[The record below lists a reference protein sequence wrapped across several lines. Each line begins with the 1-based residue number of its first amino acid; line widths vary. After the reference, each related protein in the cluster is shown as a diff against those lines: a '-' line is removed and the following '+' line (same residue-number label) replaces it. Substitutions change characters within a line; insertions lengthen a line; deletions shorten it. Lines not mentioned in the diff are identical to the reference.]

1 MQIKKSGEH
10 YTMSMQKQL
19 YTPKDNGLYLSRFEH
34 DACGVGLVANMRGEA
49 SHRIIEQGITVL
61 KRLMHRGASGADP
74 DTGDGAGLLIALPD
88 AFFRA
93 VVDFSLP
100 EPGRYGV
107 AMMFGGVGAEPAIE
121 NVIKREGGRI
131 LGWRQVPICADSIGE
146 VARAS
151 VPCIRQLFLTTDTD
165 APEDAE
171 INLYVIRRCLE
182 KSIPDLYIC
191 SMSSRTIVYKGLLQ
205 GGQLDS
211 FYSDLSDIRMVS
223 PLVLVHQRYS
233 TNTFPTWALAQPF
246 RYLAHNGEINTL
258 RGNLNA
264 QRARENLLKSSVLGA
279 RLNKLLPLI
288 NGAQSDSACLDNMLE
303 LLVAAGRPLEHAL
316 LMLIPQAWGE
326 NYHMGRDVRAF
337 FEYHSALMEPWD
349 GPAAIVATDGRR
361 AVALLDRNGLRPLRY
376 TECYDGLFVLAS
388 EAGVLDLPQEQVR
401 RKGRLK
407 PGGILVLDIPRHL
420 ILEDA
425 EVKTAL
431 ARSKPYRRWVEE
443 NRLSVRGLFSE
454 ITAAEPEADLI
465 RKQVLFGYS
474 REDVDIILST
484 MAGKG
489 TEPIG
494 SMGMEA
500 APAVLSDKPQLL
512 FNYFKQSFAQVTNP
526 PIDPI
531 REELVMSLMT
541 YIGNKGN
548 ILEESPEHAKL
559 IKLRRPILTD
569 DELMHLSTLNK
580 NGYETAEICCG
591 FSPAPD
597 GTTLRLA
604 LKNIAQQAVEAVM
617 QGKRLVVLTDRK
629 LPDGYAAIPSLLAT
643 ACVHKALV
651 ENNLRPEAGI
661 IVSSGE
667 VREVMHSALL
677 LGYGATAINPWLAL
691 QSVTELSR
699 ADKVGC
705 DAVTAAGNYV
715 RAMDKGL
722 LKIMSKLG
730 ISTLRS
736 YRSAQAFEA
745 LGLSL
750 DFINEFLPGTVTR
763 IGGAGLN
770 RIAADAAV
778 RLVQSQSSARA
789 LSPGGVFKYHKKG
802 ESRLW
807 TPQAIKLFREAVWEN
822 NEEKM
827 TEFSALID
835 HQTPHPCTLRS
846 LLDFREVPPVPLEE
860 VENEGEILKHF
871 VSGAM
876 SLGSLSPEAHHAIA
890 AAMNSIGARSN
901 CGEGGEE
908 PSRFGTLLNS
918 ATKQVASGRFGVTAD
933 YLCHADE
940 IQIKMAQ
947 GAKPGEGGQLP
958 AFKVDAFIAGV
969 RHSIPQVSLISPPPH
984 HDIYSI
990 EDFAQLIYD
999 LRQVNPRARISVKLA
1014 SEMGVGTVCAG
1025 VAKANADSIL
1035 ISGYDGGTGASPL
1048 TSIRHTG
1055 LPWELGLAEAH
1066 QTLVIN
1072 NLRNRVLLQTDGQ
1085 LKTGRDVV
1093 IAALLGAE
1101 EFGFGTTLLV
1111 CLGCAMIRQCH
1122 NNTCPMGVATQD
1134 AEKRKRF
1141 IGKPEYIVNY
1151 LRFVAGQVRRILAS
1165 LGLHSIQEACGRADL
1180 LCVKED
1186 AARYGLDLSAL
1197 LIPAHATGE
1206 KVRNVQDNNSFD
1218 ARYLSRLPQGSG
1230 SPGSVQAYVFNTD
1243 RSVGTALSGRMCQ
1256 SQAAAK
1262 LSPDHI
1268 CLNLRGTAGQSFGAF
1283 LVQGIT
1289 LRLVGEA
1296 NDFVGKGLSGGCI
1309 SIRVPAEAAFRAEDN
1324 VIAGNVVGYGA
1335 TSGRIFI
1342 NGRAGERFA
1351 VRNSGAILVAEGVGD
1366 HGCEYMTGGRVV
1378 VLGAVGVNF
1387 AAGMTGGIAYV
1398 YDEYGDFDLHCNTE
1412 CVDLENV
1419 PPDSEAEHELLA
1431 LIQNHHRETGSVLA
1445 ERMIINWLHYRPRF
1459 VRVFPVEYRRALRL
1473 AKSADSLA

>member
-1 MQIKKSGEH
+1 MGMK
-10 YTMSMQKQL
+10 TQL
-19 YTPKDNGLYLSRFEH
+19 YVPEEKGLYLPRFEH

-100 EPGRYGV
+100 EPGHYGV
-107 AMMFGGVGAEPAIE
+107 AMMFGGVGEEAAIE
-121 NVIKREGGRI
+121 EVIQREGGRI
-131 LGWRQVPICADSIGE
+131 LGWRQVPVCTESIGA
-146 VARAS
+146 VARAT
-151 VPCIRQLFLTTDTD
+151 VPCIRQLFIAAEAETRQ
-165 APEDAE
+165 EME
-171 INLYVIRRCLE
+171 INLYVMRRGLE
-182 KSIPDLYIC
+182 KSLSDLYIC

-211 FYSDLSDIRMVS
+211 FYSDLQDIRMVS
-223 PLVLVHQRYS
+223 PLVVVHQRYS

-264 QRARENLLKSSVLGA
+264 QRARENLLKSAVLGN
-279 RLNKLLPLI
+279 RLSKLLPLI
-288 NGAQSDSACLDNMLE
+288 NEAQSDSACLDNMLE

-349 GPAAIVATDGRR
+349 GPAAIVATDGNR
-361 AVALLDRNGLRPLRY
+361 AVALLDRNGLRPLRF
-376 TECYDGLFVLAS
+376 TECYDGLLVLAS
-388 EAGVLDLPQEQVR
+388 EAGVLDIPQEQIR

-407 PGGILVLDIPRHL
+407 PGGILVLDIPGHR
-420 ILEDA
+420 ILEEA

-443 NRLSVRGLFSE
+443 NRLSVRGLFTE
-454 ITAAEPEADLI
+454 ITAAEPEADLL
-465 RKQVLFGYS
+465 RKQMLFGYS
-474 REDVDIILST
+474 AEDVDIILST
-484 MAGKG
+484 MADKG
-489 TEPIG
+489 AEPIG

-541 YIGNKGN
+541 YIGNMGN
-548 ILEESPEHAKL
+548 ILEETPQHARL
-559 IKLRRPILTD
+559 IKLQRPILTD
-569 DELMHLSTLNK
+569 DELMQLSALNR
-580 NGYETAEICCG
+580 NGYETAEIGCG
-591 FSPAPD
+591 FIPDAD
-597 GTTLRLA
+597 GTALRLA
-604 LKNIAQQAVEAVM
+604 LQDVSEQAVAAVEK
-617 QGKRLVVLTDRK
+617 GKRLLVLTDRK

-651 ENNLRPEAGI
+651 EHNLRPEAGI

-667 VREVMHSALL
+667 VREVMHAALL
-677 LGYGATAINPWLAL
+677 LGYGATAVNPWLAL
-691 QSVTELSR
+691 QSITELSR
-699 ADKVGC
+699 SGKVSC

-715 RAMDKGL
+715 RALDKGL
-722 LKIMSKLG
+722 LKVMSKLG

-745 LGLSL
+745 LGLSA
-750 DFINEFLPGTVTR
+750 DFIREFLPGTVTR
-763 IGGAGLN
+763 IGGAGLR
-770 RIAADAAV
+770 RIAADAAS
-778 RLVQSQSSARA
+778 RLVQSQAGSRSLSA
-789 LSPGGVFKYHKKG
+789 GGVYRYHKDG

-827 TEFSALID
+827 VEFSALID
-835 HQTPHPCTLRS
+835 HQEAHPCTLRS
-846 LLDFREVPPVPLEE
+846 LLDFRAVPSIPLEE
-860 VENEGEILKHF
+860 VEGEGEIMKHF

-908 PSRFGTLLNS
+908 ASRFGTQLNS
-918 ATKQVASGRFGVTAD
+918 ATKQVASGRFGVTTH

-969 RHSIPQVSLISPPPH
+969 RHAIPQVSLISPPPH

-1025 VAKANADSIL
+1025 VAKANADTIL

-1055 LPWELGLAEAH
+1055 LPWELGLSEAH
-1066 QTLVIN
+1066 QTLVVN
-1072 NLRNRVLLQTDGQ
+1072 KMRHRVRLQTDGQ
-1085 LKTGRDVV
+1085 LKTGRDVL

-1111 CLGCAMIRQCH
+1111 CLGCAMIRRCH

-1134 AEKRKRF
+1134 TERRKRF

-1151 LRFVAGQVRRILAS
+1151 LRLVAGQVRRLLAS
-1165 LGLHSIQEACGRADL
+1165 LGLRSIHDACGRADL
-1180 LCVKED
+1180 LCVKEE
-1186 AARYGLDLSAL
+1186 AARYGIDLSAL
-1197 LIPAHATGE
+1197 LIPAPAASE
-1206 KVRNVQDNNSFD
+1206 KGINTQTTNSFD
-1218 ARYLSRLPQGSG
+1218 ERYLSRLPLLSE
-1230 SPGSVQAYVFNTD
+1230 SASTIQAQVFNTD
-1243 RSVGTALSGRMCQ
+1243 RSIGAALSGRIVQ
-1256 SQAAAK
+1256 SHTSHAE
-1262 LSPDHI
+1262 SPARI
-1268 CLNLRGTAGQSFGAF
+1268 CINLRGTAGQSFGAF
-1283 LVQGIT
+1283 LVKEVA
-1289 LRLVGEA
+1289 LRLIGEA
-1296 NDFVGKGLSGGCI
+1296 NDFVGKGLSGGSI
-1309 SIRVPAEAAFRAEDN
+1309 SIRVPAESAFRAEEN

-1335 TSGRIFI
+1335 TSGHIFI

-1351 VRNSGAILVAEGVGD
+1351 VRNSGATLVAEGVGD

-1378 VLGAVGVNF
+1378 VLGSVGVNF

-1398 YDEYGDFDLHCNTE
+1398 YDESGDFDLHCNTE

-1419 PPDSEAEHELLA
+1419 PADSAAEQELLS
-1431 LIQNHHRETGSVLA
+1431 LIQEHHRETGSVLA
-1445 ERMIINWLHYRPRF
+1445 ERMIVNWQHYRPRF
-1459 VRVFPVEYRRALRL
+1459 VRVFPVEYRRALQLAAHAVPL
-1473 AKSADSLA
+1473 AKKLS

>member
-1 MQIKKSGEH
+1 MLDEKRGEH
-10 YTMSMQKQL
+10 FTMSMQTQL
-19 YTPKDNGLYLSRFEH
+19 YVPEDKGLYMSRFEH

-49 SHRIIEQGITVL
+49 SHRIIEQGIKVL

-74 DTGDGAGLLIALPD
+74 NTGDGAGVLIALPD

-100 EPGRYGV
+100 EPGCYGV
-107 AMMFGGVGAEPAIE
+107 AMMFGGVGAEAAIE
-121 NVIKREGGRI
+121 AVIQREGGKI
-131 LGWRQVPICADSIGE
+131 LGWRQVPICTDGIGE
-146 VARAS
+146 EARAS
-151 VPCIRQLFLTTDTD
+151 VPGIRQLFITADVED
-165 APEDAE
+165 RVDAE
-171 INLYVIRRCLE
+171 INFYVMRRCLE
-182 KSIPDLYIC
+182 KSIPDLYVC

-205 GGQLDS
+205 GCQLDS
-211 FYSDLSDIRMVS
+211 FYPDLQDIRMVS
-223 PLVLVHQRYS
+223 PLVIVHQRYS
-233 TNTFPTWALAQPF
+233 TNTFPTWSLAQPF

-264 QRARENLLKSSVLGA
+264 QRARENLLQSSVLGN

-288 NGAQSDSACLDNMLE
+288 NEAQSDSACLDNMLE

-349 GPAAIVATDGRR
+349 GPAAIVATDGSR

-376 TECYDGLFVLAS
+376 AECYDGLFVLAS
-388 EAGVLDLPQEQVR
+388 EAGVLDLPQEQIR

-407 PGGILVLDIPRHL
+407 PGGILVLDIPRHC
-420 ILEDA
+420 IQEDA

-443 NRLSVRGLFSE
+443 NRLSVRGLFTE
-454 ITAAEPEADLI
+454 ITAAEPEVDLV

-484 MAGKG
+484 MANKG

-548 ILEESPEHAKL
+548 ILEESPEHAGL

-569 DELMHLSTLNK
+569 DELVHLSTLNR

-591 FSPAPD
+591 FSPD
-597 GTTLRLA
+597 GDGSALRRA
-604 LKNIAQQAVEAVM
+604 MKDVAQQAVENVR

-629 LPDGYAAIPSLLAT
+629 LPDGDAAIPSLLAT

-651 ENNLRPEAGI
+651 ESNLRPEVGI

-667 VREVMHSALL
+667 VREVMHAALL
-677 LGYGATAINPWLAL
+677 LGYGATAVNPWLAL
-691 QSVTELSR
+691 QSITELSR
-699 ADKVGC
+699 TGKLSC

-715 RAMDKGL
+715 RALDKGL

-745 LGLSL
+745 LGLSR
-750 DFINEFLPGTVTR
+750 DFINEFLPGTVSR
-763 IGGAGLN
+763 IGGTGLK
-770 RIAADAAV
+770 RVAADAAE
-778 RLVQSQSSARA
+778 RLAQSQAASRT
-789 LSPGGVFKYHKKG
+789 LPPGGVYKYHKDG

-807 TPQAIKLFREAVWEN
+807 TPLAIKLFREAVWEN

-827 TEFSALID
+827 AGFSALID
-835 HQTPHPCTLRS
+835 HQEAHPCTLRS
-846 LLDFREVPPVPLEE
+846 LLDFREAAPVPLEE
-860 VENEGEILKHF
+860 VESEGEIMKHF

-969 RHSIPQVSLISPPPH
+969 RHAIPQVSLISPPPH

-999 LRQVNPRARISVKLA
+999 LRQVNPHARISVKLA

-1025 VAKANADSIL
+1025 VAKASADTIL

-1072 NLRNRVLLQTDGQ
+1072 NMRNRVRLQTDGQ

-1111 CLGCAMIRQCH
+1111 CLGCAMIRRCH

-1134 AEKRKRF
+1134 EERRKRF
-1141 IGKPEYIVNY
+1141 IGRPEYIVNY
-1151 LRFVAGQVRRILAS
+1151 LRLVAGQVRRLLAS
-1165 LGLHSIQEACGRADL
+1165 LGLRSIHEACGRADL

-1186 AARYGLDLSAL
+1186 AARYGLDLSSL
-1197 LIPAHATGE
+1197 LISAPVACE
-1206 KVRNVQDNNSFD
+1206 KASNARENDSFD
-1218 ARYLSRLPQGSG
+1218 ARYLSHLPSLSG
-1230 SPGSVQAYVFNTD
+1230 LPATVQAYVFNTN
-1243 RSVGTALSGRMCQ
+1243 RSIGTALSGRMCQ
-1256 SQAAAK
+1256 SPLPSA
-1262 LSPDHI
+1262 LSPDHF

-1283 LVQGIT
+1283 LVKGIT
-1289 LRLVGEA
+1289 MRLVGEA
-1296 NDFVGKGLSGGCI
+1296 NDFVGKGLSGGSI

-1366 HGCEYMTGGRVV
+1366 HGCEYMTDGRVV

-1398 YDEYGDFDLHCNTE
+1398 YDEHGDFDLHCNTE

-1419 PPDSEAEHELLA
+1419 PADSAAEQELLT
-1431 LIQNHHRETGSVLA
+1431 LIQEHHRETGSVLA
-1445 ERMIINWLHYRPRF
+1445 ERMIADWQHYRPRF

-1473 AKSADSLA
+1473 AEPAASHE

>member
-1 MQIKKSGEH
+1 MK
-10 YTMSMQKQL
+10 TQL
-19 YTPKDNGLYLSRFEH
+19 YVPEDKGLYQARFEH
-34 DACGVGLVANMRGEA
+34 DACGVGLVTNMRGEA

-93 VVDFSLP
+93 IVDFPLP
-100 EPGRYGV
+100 APGQYGV
-107 AMMFGGVGAEPAIE
+107 AMMFGGVGQEAAIE
-121 NVIKREGGRI
+121 DVIQQEGGRI
-131 LGWRQVPICADSIGE
+131 LGWRQVPVCPESIGK
-146 VARAS
+146 VARDT
-151 VPCIRQLFLTTDTD
+151 VPSIRQLFIADNTE
-165 APEDAE
+165 APGEQE
-171 INLYVIRRCLE
+171 INLYVMRRCLE
-182 KSIPDLYIC
+182 KAIPDLYIC

-205 GGQLDS
+205 GAQLDS
-211 FYSDLSDIRMVS
+211 FYPDLQDTRMVS
-223 PLVLVHQRYS
+223 PLVVVHQRYS

-264 QRARENLLKSSVLGA
+264 QKARENLLKSAVLGK
-279 RLNKLLPLI
+279 RLSKLLPLI
-288 NGAQSDSACLDNMLE
+288 NEAQSDSACLDNMLE

-349 GPAAIVATDGRR
+349 GPAAIVATDGSR
-361 AVALLDRNGLRPLRY
+361 AVALLDRNGLRPLRF
-376 TECYDGLFVLAS
+376 TECHDGLLVLAS
-388 EAGVLDLPQEQVR
+388 EAGVLDIPQEQIR

-407 PGGILVLDIPRHL
+407 PGGILVLDIPGQR

-443 NRLSVRGLFSE
+443 NRLSVRGLFTE
-454 ITAAEPEADLI
+454 ITAAEPEADLQ
-465 RKQVLFGYS
+465 RKQLLFGYS
-474 REDVDIILST
+474 KEDVDTILST
-484 MAGKG
+484 MADKG

-500 APAVLSDKPQLL
+500 ALAVMSGKPQLL

-548 ILEESPEHAKL
+548 ILEETPEHARL

-569 DELMHLSTLNK
+569 DELMHLSALER

-591 FSPAPD
+591 FEPD
-597 GTTLRLA
+597 ADGSALRQA
-604 LKNIAQQAVEAVM
+604 LQAISAHAIEAVKTG
-617 QGKRLVVLTDRK
+617 QRLIVLTDRM
-629 LPDGYAAIPSLLAT
+629 LPAGYAAIPSLLAT
-643 ACVHKALV
+643 AAVHKALV
-651 ENNLRPEAGI
+651 EHNLRPEAGI

-667 VREVMHSALL
+667 VREVMHAALL

-691 QSVTELSR
+691 QSITELTRSG
-699 ADKVGC
+699 KVNC

-715 RAMDKGL
+715 RALDKGL

-745 LGLSL
+745 LGLSS

-763 IGGAGLN
+763 IGGAGLL
-770 RIAADAAV
+770 RIAADAAA
-778 RLVQSQSSARA
+778 RLAQSQSASRA
-789 LSPGGVFKYHKKG
+789 LPPGGVYKYHKDG
-802 ESRLW
+802 EYRLW
-807 TPQAIKLFREAVWEN
+807 TPLAIKLFREAVWEN

-827 TEFSALID
+827 AGFSALID
-835 HQTPHPCTLRS
+835 HQEAHPCTLRS

-860 VENEGEILKHF
+860 VESEGEIMKHF

-908 PSRFGTLLNS
+908 PSRFGTQLNS
-918 ATKQVASGRFGVTAD
+918 ATKQVASGRFGVTTN
-933 YLCHADE
+933 YLCHAEE

-969 RHSIPQVSLISPPPH
+969 RHAIPQVSLISPPPH

-1025 VAKANADSIL
+1025 VAKASADTIL

-1066 QTLVIN
+1066 QTLVVN
-1072 NLRNRVLLQTDGQ
+1072 NMRNRVRLQTDGQ

-1122 NNTCPMGVATQD
+1122 SNTCPMGVATQD
-1134 AEKRKRF
+1134 AERRKRF

-1151 LRFVAGQVRRILAS
+1151 LRLVAGQVRRLLAS
-1165 LGLHSIQEACGRADL
+1165 LGLHSIHEACGRTDL
-1180 LCVKED
+1180 LCVKND
-1186 AARYGLDLSAL
+1186 AARYGIDLSAL
-1197 LIPAHATGE
+1197 LVPSPAACE
-1206 KVRNVQDNNSFD
+1206 KTTNAVAVNSFD
-1218 ARYLSRLPQGSG
+1218 ERYLAHLPLNSER
-1230 SPGSVQAYVFNTD
+1230 PTTIQAQVFNTD
-1243 RSVGTALSGRMCQ
+1243 RSIGAALSGRIAH
-1256 SQAAAK
+1256 SQPAAA
-1262 LSPDHI
+1262 LRPDQLCI
-1268 CLNLRGTAGQSFGAF
+1268 NLRGTAGQSFGAF
-1283 LVQGIT
+1283 LVKGVT

-1296 NDFVGKGLSGGCI
+1296 NDFVGKGLSGGSI
-1309 SIRVPAEAAFRAEDN
+1309 SIRVPAESAFKAQDN

-1335 TSGRIFI
+1335 TSGRIYI

-1351 VRNSGAILVAEGVGD
+1351 VRNSGATLVAEGVGD
-1366 HGCEYMTGGRVV
+1366 HGCEYMTGGRVA

-1398 YDEYGDFDLHCNTE
+1398 YDENGDFDLHCNTE

-1419 PPDSEAEHELLA
+1419 PADSEAEQELLT
-1431 LIQNHHRETGSVLA
+1431 LIQEHHRETGSVLA
-1445 ERMIINWLHYRPRF
+1445 ERMIANWQHYRPRF
-1459 VRVFPVEYRRALRL
+1459 VRVFPVEYRRALQL
-1473 AKSADSLA
+1473 AALAEPLVKKFS